1 MDAELN
7 ALEDRL
13 QQLIRLAE
21 RLRDENGQLRQQIAS
36 ANNDNKLLRDRVT
49 AARARLEGLL
59 GRLPQDAE

>member
-1 MDAELN
+1 LN

>member
-13 QQLIRLAE
+13 RQLIRLTE